1 MCAIAARFSVNPK
14 LASNSHPFT
23 RGEEWASFAR
33 DICLRRYG
41 QPDLIVLNCLILLSI
56 HDFGT
61 GQESSSWSLGGQA
74 IRMAFALRLH
84 EDLEY
89 DPRSSGQKLSFV
101 EREERRRAM
110 WACYLLDR
118 FSSADTDQPLFI
130 NESVID
136 TPLPVNERFFE
147 LDVPVHTEFI
157 DGGLYAEPDAEHDVG
172 SANSH
177 DNLGVAALM
186 VRALSVWSGVVM
198 HLKQRHRRSGEP
210 LWREF
215 ARLEDYSRQNDELL
229 KTLPLHL
236 QWSRENIERHSNE
249 GSIGQYLL
257 LHVSIPLTDLF
268 IYQTIASNIRTGCS
282 GAISNDCHAMAA
294 AHTLA
299 CAGRISEVL
308 RQGDRLQAATFAP
321 FAGYCALSSFSVQ
334 ALYLAS
340 PNPQIKAMTEDNCSV
355 NLKYLH
361 RLARHWGKFQEAE
374 QNTHQAFKAA
384 LDAVREGGPNTF
396 LQDTEYLHRYSH
408 GMIGADSIQPNM
420 AQNWDERE
428 FSILDQRLELR
439 SIDDLFSLVSITL
452 QSNQSPDDMQPA
464 VPVLKCRLTA
474 AHLEQQNG
482 EPTGDMTQAGQ
493 QVAIDSVSLPTP
505 SGSFSIGPVKGA
517 MLSQQQASKSAAL
530 TSPSSHSYTSSTG
543 IPYHSNNRMEN
554 VGYFGDVMPMGMSQ
568 PSRVNTQPVFT
579 MSPTGDLPMLEI
591 GNGGWHDDMDGDPFA
606 LPADVSSWFLPYE
619 VEASEVNQDMMMA
632 PEGGNVAAQ
641 AQQAISPSFNQGI
654 AIRNGFNN
662 NA

>member
-1 MCAIAARFSVNPK
+1 
-14 LASNSHPFT
+14 
-23 RGEEWASFAR
+23 
-33 DICLRRYG
+33 
-41 QPDLIVLNCLILLSI
+41 
-56 HDFGT
+56 
-61 GQESSSWSLGGQA
+61 
-74 IRMAFALRLH
+74 MAFALRLH
-84 EDLEY
+84 ENLEY
-89 DPRSSGQKLSFV
+89 DPRSPDQKLSFV

-147 LDVPVHTEFI
+147 LDVPMHTEFI
-157 DGGLYAEPDAEHDVG
+157 DGGFYAEPDADHDADG
-172 SANSH
+172 SSAH
-177 DNLGVAALM
+177 ENLGVAALM

-198 HLKQRHRRSGEP
+198 HLKQRHRRSGEA
-210 LWREF
+210 LWREL
-215 ARLEDYSRQNDELL
+215 ARLEGYSRQNDELL
-229 KTLPLHL
+229 KTLPVHL
-236 QWSRENIERHSNE
+236 RWSRENIERHSNE

-268 IYQTIASNIRTGCS
+268 IYQSIASNIRAGCG
-282 GAISNDCHAMAA
+282 GAIANDCYAKAN

-321 FAGYCALSSFSVQ
+321 SAGYCALSSFSVQ

-340 PNPQIKAMTEDNCSV
+340 PNPHINAMTEDNCSI

-374 QNTHQAFKAA
+374 QNTHQAFKTA

-420 AQNWDERE
+420 AQDWDERE

-439 SIDDLFSLVSITL
+439 SIDDFFSMVSVTL
-452 QSNQSPDDMQPA
+452 QSNQAPDGMQPVA
-464 VPVLKCRLTA
+464 PLLKRRLTA
-474 AHLEQQNG
+474 AHLEQQKS
-482 EPTGDMTQAGQ
+482 EPAGDMTQANINGQ

-505 SGSFSIGPVKGA
+505 RGSFSTGPVKGA
-517 MLSQQQASKSAAL
+517 MLSQQQASMSAAL

-543 IPYHSNNRMEN
+543 LPYHNNNRVDN
-554 VGYFGDVMPMGMSQ
+554 LGYFGDVMPLGMSQ
-568 PSRVNTQPVFT
+568 PNSANAQPVFT
-579 MSPTGDLPMLEI
+579 MPPTDDLPMLEI

-619 VEASEVNQDMMMA
+619 VKASEVNRDMMMA

-654 AIRNGFNN
+654 AIRNGFSNN
-662 NA
+662 T